1 MITYREIREED
12 AERHLNLCLKLDQ
25 ETKFMLLEPGERK
38 TTAET
43 HQERI
48 RSITESPNST
58 IIVAEANGELVGYLA
73 VNGGG
78 ANKIKHLGHIV
89 IGILKDYTGKGVGT
103 ALFQAAEAWRTR
115 SGSGITKFELTVM
128 VPNESAIALYK
139 KVGFEIEGTKK
150 IPFGWTETTSTSI
163 IWARRFSSFPGRRLS

>member
-1 MITYREIREED
+1 MTTYREIREED
-12 AERHLNLCLKLDQ
+12 AERHLSLCLKLDQ

-38 TTAET
+38 TSAEA

-48 RSITESPNST
+48 RSITESSNST
-58 IIVAEANGELVGYLA
+58 IIVAEDNGELVGYLA

-103 ALFQAAEAWRTR
+103 ALFQAAEAWRIH

-128 VPNESAIALYK
+128 VPNETASRCTKRWGLK
-139 KVGFEIEGTKK
+139 SKGRKK
-150 IPFGWTETTSTSI
+150 IPYGWTENTSTSI
-163 IWARRFSSFPGRRLS
+163 IWARCFSSFPGRRLT

>member
-1 MITYREIREED
+1 MITYREIKEED
-12 AERHLNLCLKLDQ
+12 AERHLKLCLKLDQ
-25 ETKFMLLEPGERK
+25 ETKFMLLEPDERK
-38 TTAET
+38 TSAKA

-48 RSITESPNST
+48 RAITGSPNST
-58 IIVAEANGELVGYLA
+58 IIVAEDNDELVGYLA

-128 VPNESAIALYK
+128 VPNEPAVALYK
-139 KVGFEIEGTKK
+139 KMGFEIEGTKK
-150 IPFGWTETTSTSI
+150 NSI
-163 IWARRFSSFPGRRLS
+163 RMDEKYIDEYYMGKTF

>member
-1 MITYREIREED
+1 MTTYREIREED
-12 AERHLNLCLKLDQ
+12 AERHLSLCLKLDQ

-38 TTAET
+38 TSAEA

-48 RSITESPNST
+48 RSITESSNST
-58 IIVAEANGELVGYLA
+58 IIVAEDNGELVGYLA

-103 ALFQAAEAWRTR
+103 ALFQAAEACEFIPVPASR
-115 SGSGITKFELTVM
+115 SSNLRSWCRM
-128 VPNESAIALYK
+128 
-139 KVGFEIEGTKK
+139 
-150 IPFGWTETTSTSI
+150 
-163 IWARRFSSFPGRRLS
+163 RLHRAVQKDGV